1 MGAMATEEL
10 HSSGTDE
17 ADRDAVI
24 MHAARSDIG
33 MRREENQDS
42 FGILEGDGYK
52 LFIVAD
58 GMGGVKGGALAS
70 SLAIETM
77 KSSLANVGQPTNDD
91 VVQAI
96 QRANAEIFAKGSAD
110 ASLNGMG
117 TTFVALYFQGNKLTV
132 FNVGDSRAYRFR
144 QDQVDRLSEDHTLVM
159 ELVRSGTIDVEQAA
173 NHPVSHMLTRSLG
186 PAEEVEVDVIEV
198 GDGPYQSDLFLIC
211 SDGLYNHVKDGEMLA
226 LMQENRLES
235 AVEKLIELANKR
247 GGTDNITIIA
257 VEAGDG
263 FPELPE
269 ALRPVDIDIPEEA
282 SQLAGAEEESEED
295 SEREQPAQADASKK
309 EEKKSESQ
317 SANGAAGAEKEAQLN
332 GASKNGHASAE
343 ERISLEQLRSAY
355 AEKKA
360 QTKSDPK
367 ATTERVVPPGL
378 KARLDR
384 AELHSRE
391 RQARPSVLEEKEK
404 RGVFSSKVTGFLSL
418 LGAAICG
425 SMVSV
430 LFLSPEGAVEPLA
443 ANVAAPLG
451 DAASRAGSKTVLG
464 QTDVSDISTNNNA
477 NAGQRTGSSGGFP
490 GSFEAGLSTIDRR
503 QKTLSSRL
511 RQVDEKI
518 AALDAPLSG
527 QIGQLLNE
535 ASKQLEILDSRVTE
549 VRAEIDSSAR
559 KLAVWTGRRKRLETS
574 EPINMVS
581 EVSVSSEDVRKK
593 KEAFEA
599 ATWQYLKEAERLE
612 YSPNDPTLS
621 NSVADFVR
629 QRNQRME
636 ELFASLRTA
645 IDSGVL
651 ESQQR
656 ISDLSVE
663 KDRLEAEIR
672 SLQDTISFSR
682 LLASSDRTTRTVK
695 RAELVRERELI
706 LAELNELNRLA
717 DTLPALRG
725 GQESAS
731 DRAARTGR

>member
-1 MGAMATEEL
+1 MTSQEL
-10 HSSGTDE
+10 HSEESE
-17 ADRDAVI
+17 QAAI

-42 FGILEGDGYK
+42 FGIIEGDGYK

-70 SLAIETM
+70 SLAIETI
-77 KSSLANVGQPTNDD
+77 KSSLASNGRPSTED
-91 VVQAI
+91 VVNSI

-110 ASLNGMG
+110 PSLNGMG
-117 TTFVALYFQGNKLTV
+117 TTFVALFFQETRLTV

-198 GDGPYQSDLFLIC
+198 GDGPYHTDLFLIC

-226 LMQENRLES
+226 LMQENRLEN

-247 GGTDNITIIA
+247 GGTDNITIIG

-263 FPELPE
+263 FPDLPE
-269 ALRPVDIDIPEEA
+269 ALRRANIVIEEET
-282 SQLAGAEEESEED
+282 SQLDEVEAEPASSSAADSAAKDEKSGASDGKQTLSAGEG
-295 SEREQPAQADASKK
+295 PH
-309 EEKKSESQ
+309 
-317 SANGAAGAEKEAQLN
+317 LN
-332 GASKNGHASAE
+332 GNSTNGDGAE

-360 QTKSDPK
+360 QGKVVPK
-367 ATTERVVPPGL
+367 QGAERVVPAGI

-384 AELHSRE
+384 AEIHSRE
-391 RQARPSVLEEKEK
+391 RQPRPSVLEEKGEK
-404 RGVFSSKVTGFLSL
+404 REFFSSTVTGILSL
-418 LGAAICG
+418 AGAAICG
-425 SMVSV
+425 SMLSV
-430 LFLSPEGAVEPLA
+430 LFLSPKGAVEQPPSS
-443 ANVAAPLG
+443 V
-451 DAASRAGSKTVLG
+451 SRALDNTRSSGRASPG
-464 QTDVSDISTNNNA
+464 QAESGDSARPSVSDSP
-477 NAGQRTGSSGGFP
+477 RSGSSGGFP

-503 QKTLSSRL
+503 QKTLSARL
-511 RQVDEKI
+511 RSVDEKI

-535 ASKQLEILDSRVTE
+535 ASKQLEVLDGRVTD
-549 VRAEIDSSAR
+549 VRSEIDSSAR
-559 KLAVWTGRRKRLETS
+559 KLAVWTGRRKRLENS

-581 EVSVSSEDVRKK
+581 EVSVSSEDVRKR

-612 YSPNDPTLS
+612 YSPNDTTLS
-621 NSVADFVR
+621 NSVADYVR

-636 ELFASLRTA
+636 ELFATLRTA

-663 KDRLEAEIR
+663 KDRLEAETR
-672 SLQDTISFSR
+672 SLQDTITFSR
-682 LLASSDRTTRTVK
+682 LLASGDRSTRVGK
-695 RAELVRERELI
+695 RAELARERELI

-717 DTLPALRG
+717 DTLPVLR

-731 DRAARTGR
+731 DRAQRASR